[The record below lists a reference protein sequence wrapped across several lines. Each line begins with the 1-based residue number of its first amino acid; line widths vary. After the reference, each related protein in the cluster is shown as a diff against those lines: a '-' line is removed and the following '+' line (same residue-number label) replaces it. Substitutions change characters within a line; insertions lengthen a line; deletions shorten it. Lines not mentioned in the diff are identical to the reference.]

1 MFKYNYTK
9 SELDN
14 IEKELYLTPFQR
26 RIIEYRMLDYSLV
39 KMSSLEH
46 CCIYKISKEFAKI
59 NNKLKQI
66 QKKN

>member
-26 RIIEYRMLDYSLV
+26 RIIEYRMLDLL
-39 KMSSLEH
+39 SSFLFFR
-46 CCIYKISKEFAKI
+46 KE
-59 NNKLKQI
+59 
-66 QKKN
+66 